1 MENVHVTFMHG
12 LANKPAP
19 PELRRIWLEALRVP
33 VPGDDGF
40 DLGAA
45 GVSDSFIYWADRFYD
60 SPLSAN
66 GL

>member
-19 PELRRIWLEALRVP
+19 PELRRIWLEALRAP
-33 VPGDDGF
+33 VPGDGGF

-45 GVSDSFIYWADRFYD
+45 GVSDSFIYPKFRSWQL
-60 SPLSAN
+60 PLA
-66 GL
+66 